1 MNSWRTAAPICVVL
15 LMLLAGCSGSSGD
28 EADPGTT
35 LTPTETSS
43 DPTGEPP
50 VESTE
55 PEPPQNT
62 QNKPSIELAS
72 APIGGNIQTEGADQC
87 AEVNWLGRNP
97 IPAGTTIQLGEAS
110 LNPTDLFDLYQ
121 DACDTDLRPCTEVT
135 WQTTSFT
142 PCYVGARQ
150 VARGDRAAKLII
162 AATATCDT
170 EADCQSLAGDTPG
183 SQISFAPGDLVSNG

>member
-15 LMLLAGCSGSSGD
+15 LMLLVGCGGSSD

-35 LTPTETSS
+35 LTPSESSTS
-43 DPTGEPP
+43 DPTGEPSVEP
-50 VESTE
+50 TDPEST
-55 PEPPQNT
+55 QAT
-62 QNKPSIELAS
+62 RDKPSIQIAS
-72 APIGGNIQTEGADQC
+72 APIGGNVQTDGADQC

-110 LNPTDLFDLYQ
+110 LDPTDLFDLYQ

-162 AATATCDT
+162 AVTATCET
-170 EADCQSLAGDTPG
+170 QADCQSLAGETPG

>member
-1 MNSWRTAAPICVVL
+1 
-15 LMLLAGCSGSSGD
+15 MLLAGCSGSTGD
-28 EADPGTT
+28 EADPGST
-35 LTPTETSS
+35 LTPTESTT

-50 VESTE
+50 VEPDT
-55 PEPPQNT
+55 PEPPQDT
-62 QNKPSIELAS
+62 RDKPSIELAS
-72 APIGGNIQTEGADQC
+72 APIGGNVQTEGADQC

-110 LNPTDLFDLYQ
+110 LVPTDLFDLNQ

-135 WQTTSFT
+135 WQATSFT

-150 VARGDRAAKLII
+150 VARGDRAARLII
-162 AATATCDT
+162 AVTATCETD
-170 EADCQSLAGDTPG
+170 ADCQSLAGDVPG